1 MLDWLM
7 QQPVWLQAFFATLFT
22 WGMTALGAAVV
33 FVSGRFN
40 ERTLNAMQGTA
51 AGIMIAA
58 SFFSLL
64 LPAKERLE
72 VWGSSAWFVAVVLS
86 AGFLFGCVFILLS
99 DLLLSRM
106 KAFSEQGKR
115 SGALSCFAM
124 TLHNIPEGFAVGVAF
139 GSLAG
144 ETGSFIAAVML
155 AFGIGIQNFPEGL
168 CVSVP
173 LRKMGFSKEK
183 AFFFGQFSGF
193 VEVWAGVL
201 GAVAVGLISSLL
213 PWALAFSAGAM
224 IAVSCAELIPSCV
237 ETGKR
242 TAVLGVSF
250 GFALMMLLDVLLG

>member
-22 WGMTALGAAVV
+22 WGMTALGASVV
-33 FVSGRFN
+33 FISGKFN
-40 ERTLNAMQGTA
+40 ERTLNGMQGTA

-64 LPAKERLE
+64 LPAKERME
-72 VWGSSAWFVAVVLS
+72 SWGSGAAFVAIVLS
-86 AGFLFGCVFILLS
+86 AGFMLGCVFILCS
-99 DLLLSRM
+99 DLLMSRM
-106 KAFSEQGKR
+106 SLFSEEGKR
-115 SGALSCFAM
+115 SGVLSCFAM

-144 ETGSFIAAVML
+144 ESGSFIAAVML

-173 LRKMGFSKEK
+173 LRKMGFSKGK
-183 AFFFGQFSGF
+183 AFFYGQFSGF

-237 ETGKR
+237 ATGKR